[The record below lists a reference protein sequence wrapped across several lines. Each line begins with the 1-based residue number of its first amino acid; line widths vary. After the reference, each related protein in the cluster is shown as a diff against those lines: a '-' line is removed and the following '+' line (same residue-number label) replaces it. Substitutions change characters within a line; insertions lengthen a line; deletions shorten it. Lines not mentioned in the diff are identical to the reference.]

1 MLTDYL
7 TPAIRKERKVV
18 FFDEFP
24 WINTPRSGFLAA
36 FENFWNSWASRQNNL
51 VVIICGS
58 AATWMIQKVI
68 NNRGGLHNRVTRR
81 IRLLPFT
88 LKETEAFLKGRKIN
102 LNRYQVLQLY
112 MAMGGIPQYLKEIER
127 GESAIQTI
135 DRLCFTKDGLLHDE
149 FKSLYHSLFDEAT
162 DHMEV
167 VRELA
172 KKASGLTRGEIMA
185 ACKLTSGGGVSQL
198 LEELTESGFITPY
211 IPFGKTRKDAVYKLT
226 DEYSLFYVRFIE
238 NRRQEGMGTWIRLS
252 TGSSWKSWS
261 GYAFE
266 SICQKHF
273 PLLKKALRIEGV
285 YTEASVWRSKSGK
298 GIRGAQI
305 DLLIDRQ
312 DQCINI
318 CEMKFSVNAFEIT
331 GSYAEE
337 LQNKLN
343 VFKDMTKTRKT
354 LFLTM
359 VTTYGVKNSDSY
371 TGLIQQ
377 EITMDALFE

>member
-1 MLTDYL
+1 
-7 TPAIRKERKVV
+7 
-18 FFDEFP
+18 
-24 WINTPRSGFLAA
+24 
-36 FENFWNSWASRQNNL
+36 
-51 VVIICGS
+51 
-58 AATWMIQKVI
+58 
-68 NNRGGLHNRVTRR
+68 
-81 IRLLPFT
+81 
-88 LKETEAFLKGRKIN
+88 
-102 LNRYQVLQLY
+102 
-112 MAMGGIPQYLKEIER
+112 
-127 GESAIQTI
+127 
-135 DRLCFTKDGLLHDE
+135 
-149 FKSLYHSLFDEAT
+149 
-162 DHMEV
+162 
-167 VRELA
+167 
-172 KKASGLTRGEIMA
+172 
-185 ACKLTSGGGVSQL
+185 
-198 LEELTESGFITPY
+198 
-211 IPFGKTRKDAVYKLT
+211 
-226 DEYSLFYVRFIE
+226 
-238 NRRQEGMGTWIRLS
+238 MGTWIRLS

-285 YTEASVWRSKSGK
+285 YTEASVWRSKAGK

-343 VFKDMTKTRKT
+343 VFRDMTKTRKT